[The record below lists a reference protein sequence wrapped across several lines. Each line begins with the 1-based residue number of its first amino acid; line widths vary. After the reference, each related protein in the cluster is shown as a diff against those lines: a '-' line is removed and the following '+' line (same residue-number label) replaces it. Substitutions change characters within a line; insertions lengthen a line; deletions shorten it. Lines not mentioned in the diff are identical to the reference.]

1 MNSKIMA
8 ALIAATMLTA
18 PAFAAN
24 VASSPN
30 APAAQTVTPNKITKA
45 SDTDVKKHRVHAR
58 ASHGHKIHHA
68 KHVKSKQVK
77 NDSKNGTS
85 GSTKENP
92 KTAGTAA
99 PAKAPLKN

>member
-45 SDTDVKKHRVHAR
+45 SDTDVKKYRVHAR

-99 PAKAPLKN
+99 PAKAPIKN